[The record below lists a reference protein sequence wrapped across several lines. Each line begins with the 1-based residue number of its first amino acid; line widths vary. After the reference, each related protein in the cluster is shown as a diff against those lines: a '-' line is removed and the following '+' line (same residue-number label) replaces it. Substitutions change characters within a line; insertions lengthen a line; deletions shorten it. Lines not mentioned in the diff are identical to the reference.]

1 MPRVQL
7 SRLGRVALYL
17 LGFYLIALLTLL
29 ALRFTGV
36 LG

>member
-7 SRLGRVALYL
+7 GRFGKVALYV
-17 LGFYLIALLTLL
+17 LGFYLIALLILL
-29 ALRFTGV
+29 VLRFAGV

>member
-7 SRLGRVALYL
+7 SRPGKVALYL
-17 LGFYLIALLTLL
+17 LGFYLVAVLVLLV
-29 ALRFTGV
+29 LRFAGV

>member
-7 SRLGRVALYL
+7 GRFGKVALYF
-17 LGFYLIALLTLL
+17 LGFYLIALLVLL
-29 ALRFTGV
+29 VLRFAGV

>member
-1 MPRVQL
+1 VPRVQL
-7 SRLGRVALYL
+7 SRFGKAALYL

>member
-7 SRLGRVALYL
+7 GRFGKAALYL
-17 LGFYLIALLTLL
+17 LGFYLIALLVLL
-29 ALRFTGV
+29 ALRFAGV